1 MTKEAYVIMEDD
13 RVPFTL
19 SENVEVGDI
28 IQYGS
33 EMIAVAGTSGLAGET
48 ITVYLSDV
56 IVEAPAKTDDG
67 INVGDKL
74 YWDHLDRVLTL
85 QSDSNGDG
93 TGTKFNPAGHAV
105 TSKAANV
112 AGTVRFIL
120 NK

>member
-1 MTKEAYVIMEDD
+1 MAKEAYIVMEDD

-28 IQYGS
+28 IQYGK

-48 ITVYLSDV
+48 ITVYLSDA
-56 IVEAPAKTDDG
+56 IVEASAAVADG

-74 YWDHLDRVLTL
+74 YWNHIDRVLTL
-85 QSDSNGDG
+85 KSDSVGDG
-93 TGTKFNPAGHAV
+93 TGTPFNPAGHAV

>member
-1 MTKEAYVIMEDD
+1 MSKEAYIVMEDD

-48 ITVYLSDV
+48 ITIYLSDV
-56 IVEAPAKTDDG
+56 IVEAPAKSDDD
-67 INVGDKL
+67 IKVGDKL
-74 YWDHLDRVLTL
+74 YWDHIDRVLTL

-93 TGTKFNPAGHAV
+93 TGTPYNPAGHAI
-105 TSKAANV
+105 TTKDSANNI
-112 AGTVRFIL
+112 RIIL